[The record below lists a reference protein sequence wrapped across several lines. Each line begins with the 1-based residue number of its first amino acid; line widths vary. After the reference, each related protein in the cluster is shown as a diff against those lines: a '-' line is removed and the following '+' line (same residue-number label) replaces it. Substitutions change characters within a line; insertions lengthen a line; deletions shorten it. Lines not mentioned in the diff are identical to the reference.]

1 MALMPSNIWLAGLHC
16 IIRQTDTWTDG
27 HTFCLLG
34 LLLEP
39 KKDWFNTFIC
49 LGCFQSMVITT
60 LSPVLWR
67 SRVRFSWRW
76 ESLKCLDS
84 RRVKSV
90 SEQPPDKSHWCT
102 SDVILLVYECMGLKK
117 ITLWL
122 CKGVTVSLVCVW
134 VKAISSM
141 SLNMKFFSF
150 TLQ

>member
-84 RRVKSV
+84 RSVKSV
-90 SEQPPDKSHWCT
+90 SEQPPDKSHWW
-102 SDVILLVYECMGLKK
+102 LVYECMGLKK